1 MWVKRSTLLVVNI
14 IFSGM
19 GSNIKSTI
27 DNLDLLSH
35 LKFNMN
41 EEINCNLIMKVF
53 SHNQCL
59 EYNSGIVSANIE
71 IDTQWFA

>member
-1 MWVKRSTLLVVNI
+1 MWVKRSTLIVVNI

-19 GSNIKSTI
+19 GSNIKRTI

-41 EEINCNLIMKVF
+41 KESVF

-71 IDTQWFA
+71 IDTQRFA